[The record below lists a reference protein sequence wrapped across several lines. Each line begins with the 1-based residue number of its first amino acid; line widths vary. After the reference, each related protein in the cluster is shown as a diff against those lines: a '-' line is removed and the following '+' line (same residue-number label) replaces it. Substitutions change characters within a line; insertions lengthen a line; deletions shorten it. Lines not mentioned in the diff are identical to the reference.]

1 MQNQTLIKQQ
11 RRILKHEFQFQFDG
25 NESRRVNY
33 RYELTSKLLLFSKI
47 DQQQT
52 LSISTADRRK
62 ESQKERES
70 RRKGVEER
78 KWERGS
84 GRAGVRAIS
93 RRILTIKPN
102 KTADQRVG
110 RARRRVSAVPGAGS
124 KSYKQTKKRCDRV
137 QCVASAT
144 RGYNTQSSCRRSAL
158 SCCPTF
164 GFGLVFVLTSALN
177 RHWLRGVLL
186 YCSFYWPTSLP
197 ASVTRVFEV
206 PVEPQVLRK

>member
-11 RRILKHEFQFQFDG
+11 QRILKHEFQFKFDG

-70 RRKGVEER
+70 RREVGER
-78 KWERGS
+78 QWERGS

-110 RARRRVSAVPGAGS
+110 RARRRVSAVLGWSS

-144 RGYNTQSSCRRSAL
+144 RGYNTQSSYEDQRSAVARL
-158 SCCPTF
+158 SVSVQF
-164 GFGLVFVLTSALN
+164 
-177 RHWLRGVLL
+177 
-186 YCSFYWPTSLP
+186 SF
-197 ASVTRVFEV
+197 
-206 PVEPQVLRK
+206 

>member
-62 ESQKERES
+62 ESQKERGREGIEREQKRGSGREVVGATEWES
-70 RRKGVEER
+70 
-78 KWERGS
+78 GS

-144 RGYNTQSSCRRSAL
+144 RGNTHSPSYEDQRSAVARL
-158 SCCPTF
+158 SVSVQF
-164 GFGLVFVLTSALN
+164 
-177 RHWLRGVLL
+177 
-186 YCSFYWPTSLP
+186 SF
-197 ASVTRVFEV
+197 
-206 PVEPQVLRK
+206 

>member
-11 RRILKHEFQFQFDG
+11 RRILKHEFQFQFDR

-70 RRKGVEER
+70 RRKGVGQRGSRREEVGER
-78 KWERGS
+78 QWERGS

-110 RARRRVSAVPGAGS
+110 RARRRVSAVPGWSS

-144 RGYNTQSSCRRSAL
+144 RGNTHSRAVEDQRSAVARL
-158 SCCPTF
+158 SVSVQF
-164 GFGLVFVLTSALN
+164 
-177 RHWLRGVLL
+177 
-186 YCSFYWPTSLP
+186 SF
-197 ASVTRVFEV
+197 
-206 PVEPQVLRK
+206 